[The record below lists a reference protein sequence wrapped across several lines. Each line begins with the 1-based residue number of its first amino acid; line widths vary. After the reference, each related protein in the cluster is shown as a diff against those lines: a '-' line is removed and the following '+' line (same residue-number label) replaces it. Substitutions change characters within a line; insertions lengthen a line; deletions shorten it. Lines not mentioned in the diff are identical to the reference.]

1 MKTQIIVLFLCL
13 SLALSGCAVGMAMSG
28 KQEPNTYVFKKGAYR
43 GEIEMQLGGP
53 IKTQTNND
61 GTRLDIYE
69 YEIGNSQDN
78 NTAMT
83 HALLD
88 VCTLGAWEIVATP
101 VELLRGEKRYLA
113 VTYDANDCVIRY
125 CSGSYRP

>member
-1 MKTQIIVLFLCL
+1 MKTQIMALFICL

-28 KQEPNTYVFKKGAYR
+28 KPEPNTYVFKEGAYR
-43 GEIEMQLGGP
+43 GEIELQLGSP
-53 IKTQTNND
+53 IETKANDD

-78 NTAMT
+78 DTAMT

-88 VCTLGAWEIVATP
+88 LCTLGAWEIVATP
-101 VELLRGEKRYLA
+101 VELMRGEKRYLA
-113 VTYDANDCVIRY
+113 VTYDANDRVIRY